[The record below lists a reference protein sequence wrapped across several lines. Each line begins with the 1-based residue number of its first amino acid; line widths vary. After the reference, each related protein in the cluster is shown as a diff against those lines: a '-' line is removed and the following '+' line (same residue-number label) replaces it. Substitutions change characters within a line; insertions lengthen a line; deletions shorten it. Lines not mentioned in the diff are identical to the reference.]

1 MKRYIT
7 FVIVALAAVSFHA
20 CLPLQTNE
28 VYEGVALDPYEGVT
42 CWEFLQKHKD
52 ELGSYIEGIEM
63 CGLKDYFTQTS
74 TEYTFLPLT
83 DKAIKED
90 VDAAK
95 ADPAKVQD
103 LKDILLFHIIKGSYH
118 GYGSLG
124 YDVKFVETLLGG
136 SAQMSICLQAY
147 LNNRYQLDR
156 VQLMTDCGSSDV
168 VYSIACNH
176 ICTNGPAHLLDT
188 KCVYKD

>member
-1 MKRYIT
+1 MLSY
-7 FVIVALAAVSFHA
+7 A
-20 CLPLQTNE
+20 CLPLQTNDP
-28 VYEGVALDPYEGVT
+28 YEGVSLDPYEGVT

-52 ELGSYIEGIEM
+52 ELGSYIEGIEL
-63 CGLKDYFTQTS
+63 CGIKEYFTQTT

-83 DKAIKED
+83 DDAIKAD

-95 ADPAKVQD
+95 ADPSKVQA

-118 GYGSLG
+118 GYGTLG
-124 YDVKFVETLLGG
+124 YDVKYVETLLGG
-136 SAQMSICLQAY
+136 TAQMSICLQAY

-156 VQLMTDCGSSDV
+156 VQLMTDCGSSTV

-188 KCVYKD
+188 KCVYVD

>member
-1 MKRYIT
+1 MKKYFSILT
-7 FVIVALAAVSFHA
+7 VVLATLLSNA

-28 VYEGVALDPYEGVT
+28 KYEGVTLDPYEGVT
-42 CWEFLQKHKD
+42 CWEFLHKHKD
-52 ELGSYIEGIEM
+52 ELGSYIEGIEL
-63 CGLKDYFTQTS
+63 CGIQEYFTQTT

-83 DKAIKED
+83 DAAIKAD

-95 ADPAKVQD
+95 ADPSKIQT

-124 YDVKFVETLLGG
+124 YDIKHVETLLDG
-136 SAQMSICLQAY
+136 SAQMSICLQTY

-156 VQLMTDCGSSDV
+156 VQLMTDCGSSTV